1 MKNKIRAKKILVAL
15 LAILVLLSGTY
26 IGYRI
31 VSEQQRRKKI
41 IAAFSAEEGYDGA
54 LNERYIAYYD
64 QYYDVAVSELLEL
77 VNNGIDQLDV
87 NYDRRLIRF
96 IKAEGFDSKD
106 IARYLEYSDK
116 TQADEETVVGLVS
129 HDIDKS
135 GLEYNG
141 RLKDILEDPYFIWD
155 RVERY
160 CAYDSSHQDENLKTR
175 ELVERINC
183 NLDMIPKGGDL
194 HADPEKGVLILV
206 NNYYDLIEDFVPD
219 DLVDVDKAYS
229 SKGARMDAEAY
240 SHFVQ
245 MAEAARAAGY
255 KVTIN
260 GDNGYRSYS
269 YQSTVF
275 EYYCKMLGREAGE
288 KRAAQPGYSEHQT
301 GLAADI
307 AVDKAKGFNW
317 LAENCYKYG
326 FIVRYPD
333 DKTDITGYVYERWHF
348 RYVGTDVAEYI
359 HKTGITFDE
368 YYACFVEP

>member
-194 HADPEKGVLILV
+194 HADPHPKRIRL
-206 NNYYDLIEDFVPD
+206 
-219 DLVDVDKAYS
+219 
-229 SKGARMDAEAY
+229 SKPIMTLLRT
-240 SHFVQ
+240 S
-245 MAEAARAAGY
+245 
-255 KVTIN
+255 
-260 GDNGYRSYS
+260 YR
-269 YQSTVF
+269 T
-275 EYYCKMLGREAGE
+275 
-288 KRAAQPGYSEHQT
+288 T
-301 GLAADI
+301 
-307 AVDKAKGFNW
+307 W
-317 LAENCYKYG
+317 
-326 FIVRYPD
+326 
-333 DKTDITGYVYERWHF
+333 
-348 RYVGTDVAEYI
+348 
-359 HKTGITFDE
+359 
-368 YYACFVEP
+368 